1 MFERFTDQARDVVVR
16 AQDEARVL
24 GHGFIG
30 TEHLLLGLLDA
41 GGIGGRVLGDAGLEA
56 GELRREIAALVG
68 RGPAGIDGDA
78 LAAIG
83 IDLDRVREAVE
94 ASFGEGALESRRPGG
109 RIPFTARAKKV
120 LELALREAKHLGHNS
135 IGTEHILLGL
145 VRAEGIAAELLG
157 ARGLTPE
164 RVRELVREALAA
176 A

>member
-1 MFERFTDQARDVVVR
+1 MFERFTEQARDVVVR
-16 AQDEARVL
+16 AQEEARAL

-30 TEHLLLGLLDA
+30 TEHLLLGIV
-41 GGIGGRVLGDAGLEA
+41 GGNGVGARVLADAGLDA
-56 GELRREIAALVG
+56 GELRSEIAALVG

-94 ASFGEGALESRRPGG
+94 AAFGEGALEARRPCGQ
-109 RIPFTARAKKV
+109 IPFTARAKKV
-120 LELALREAKHLGHNS
+120 LELALREAKHLGHGY

-145 VRAEGIAAELLG
+145 VRAEGIAPELLG
-157 ARGLTPE
+157 RRGLTPD